1 MSQIPTSRELPP
13 SPDRGELL
21 RLIGLSGLLP
31 AVVAAVNYLLA
42 APLADGGASSSLVT
56 LQLAW
61 YVAQV
66 GIVGALVGRGLR
78 SPLLRW
84 IVFGWLLLLIN
95 LLTIAMTLGEF
106 RDMPLHLPT
115 AGLFAGQIGLGVVW
129 GFLGDTRWPVRVP
142 LAALAVGGLL
152 ALWFNQWIN
161 YRRELWDELLLFYL
175 ATLSALCALVRLTGF
190 RLAIV
195 DPQTGDSRPGGAD
208 FRLQFGIKHVLTWT
222 TALAILLAIGRG
234 MDLLRWEVA
243 QEAMNQCKPWKI
255 VMAAGSGMT
264 IIVALWVALGT
275 GRWWWRYPAGVLM
288 VLLLGSLL
296 SIWNNTR
303 QLASIALANAGGW
316 RQVDWEL
323 MEWYEIGWWWLA
335 WMFLSGGLLAAT
347 LIILRVLGYRLVRLA
362 RQTTSVRP
370 AAA

>member
-1 MSQIPTSRELPP
+1 MNSPP
-13 SPDRGELL
+13 SSSRTAAPTDRAELL
-21 RLIGLSGLLP
+21 RLIGLSVLLP
-31 AVVAAVNYLLA
+31 AVVAAANYLLTMPLTVGHPPA
-42 APLADGGASSSLVT
+42 AFVG
-56 LQLAW
+56 LQVAC
-61 YVAQV
+61 YVAEV

-78 SPLLRW
+78 SPLVRW
-84 IVFGWLLLLIN
+84 IVFGWILLLIN
-95 LLTIAMTLGEF
+95 LLTMALVMQEGH
-106 RDMPLHLPT
+106 DMPLHLPT
-115 AGLFAGQIGLGVVW
+115 AGLFAGQIGLCVVW
-129 GFLGDTRWPVRVP
+129 GFLGDTHWAVRLP

-152 ALWFNQWIN
+152 ALWFNQWID
-161 YRRELWDELLLFYL
+161 YRRALWDELLLFYL
-175 ATLSALCALVRLTGF
+175 ATLAALCALVRLTGF

-195 DPQTGDSRPGGAD
+195 DPRAGDSRPGGAA
-208 FRLQFGIKHVLTWT
+208 FRLQFGIKHVLTWM

-243 QEAMNQCKPWKI
+243 QEAVNQYKPWKI
-255 VMAAGSGMT
+255 MMAAGSGMT

-296 SIWNNTR
+296 STWNNTR
-303 QLASIALANAGGW
+303 QMASQALANAGGW

-347 LIILRVLGYRLVRLA
+347 LIILRVLGYRLVRS
-362 RQTTSVRP
+362 RS
-370 AAA
+370 AA